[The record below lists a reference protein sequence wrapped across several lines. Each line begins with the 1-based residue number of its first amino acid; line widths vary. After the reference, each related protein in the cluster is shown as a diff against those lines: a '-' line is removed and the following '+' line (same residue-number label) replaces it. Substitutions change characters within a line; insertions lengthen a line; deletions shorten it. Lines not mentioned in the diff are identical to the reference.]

1 MPRIQY
7 TGHSLEIAVL
17 IVLSLGLMISWSIRI
32 VSIATMKRDT
42 LELAVST

>member
-17 IVLSLGLMISWSIRI
+17 VVLSLGLMISWSIRT